1 MSGINRIQTVA
12 NTNVN
17 GFDGFA
23 NVAVMARHE
32 SSPSLRHLPGKE
44 RALPVSKCLVRRQTR
59 CIEIS
64 GQQTTLCY
72 RDALCY
78 RDTQATS
85 AAVAAGASTAGRWPG
100 RLPAS
105 AWGAFVIQNALR
117 G

>member
-44 RALPVSKCLVRRQTR
+44 RVLPVSKCLVRRQTR
-59 CIEIS
+59 CMEIS

-72 RDALCY
+72 RNA
-78 RDTQATS
+78 QATS